1 MRKIYAGEKLQE
13 VYFDEKLG
21 GFVSPTIWEV
31 RGGESRKITITMAAM
46 GMSER
51 QLRQIGWCGVDEYV
65 PDSPEWLA
73 TRRYFRRHSVKEVL
87 MGDNPSVHPIG
98 VRIDD
103 CCSVIVDLKVDRNLR
118 IGKELYLDFYG
129 FSAVF
134 PDIEFNVIVWND
146 EGYPIEE
153 YTIEC
158 PWADDIIITE
168 HQNNGKS
175 LARWPVKEV
184 TRVVNTK
191 ATKAKMQELRNLQR
205 SRL

>member
-1 MRKIYAGEKLQE
+1 MKKIYAGEKLKE

-31 RGGESRKITITMAAM
+31 RDGDGRKITITMAAM

-51 QLRQIGWCGVDEYV
+51 QLRQIGWCGVDELA
-65 PDSPEWLA
+65 PDCPDWAA
-73 TRRYFRRHSVKEVL
+73 THRYFKRHSVKEVL

-118 IGKELYLDFYG
+118 ISKELYLDFYG
-129 FSAVF
+129 NQEIA
-134 PDIEFNVIVWND
+134 PDLEFDVVVWND
-146 EGYPIEE
+146 DGYPIEE
-153 YTIEC
+153 YMIEC
-158 PWADDIIITE
+158 PWGDDIIITE
-168 HQNNGKS
+168 HQNNGKG

-184 TRVVNTK
+184 TRIVHTK
-191 ATKAKMQELRNLQR
+191 AAKAAMQELREK
-205 SRL
+205 SRH